1 MKVIGLITE
10 YNPFHNGHKY
20 QIDQIKK
27 MYPESIIICVT
38 SSSFTQRGEISI
50 LDKWTKT
57 NISLKAGIDLV
68 IELPFV
74 FSTESADTFAY
85 ASVYLLNELKID
97 TLVFGSESDNVSM
110 FKELASYQINNNEF
124 DIKVKELLDKGYN
137 YPTALSKA
145 LESKFNTLIVNP
157 NDLLA
162 VSYSKAVLMINK
174 DIELVSIKRTNDYHD
189 IDSNDTVVSAS
200 NIRNKMIN
208 NEDIKKYV
216 PSYSYEYLK
225 NIKIDTSKMFDLLKY
240 KINTEKDLSIYQ
252 TVDEGIENRLIKY
265 INCSNNYEEFVENI
279 KTKRYTYNKINRM
292 LIHILVGFTKKDKE
306 LYKKPNYI
314 RVLGM
319 NNIGKEYL
327 SKIKKEIN
335 LPLISKFDKDLL
347 DFEYKVSVI
356 YSMLVNNPSLIEQ
369 EYKNKIQGI

>member
-110 FKELASYQINNNEF
+110 FKELASHQINNNEF

-162 VSYSKAVLMINK
+162 VSYSKAVLMINE

-292 LIHILVGFTKKDKE
+292 LIHILVCFTKKDKE

-319 NNIGKEYL
+319 NNTGKEYL